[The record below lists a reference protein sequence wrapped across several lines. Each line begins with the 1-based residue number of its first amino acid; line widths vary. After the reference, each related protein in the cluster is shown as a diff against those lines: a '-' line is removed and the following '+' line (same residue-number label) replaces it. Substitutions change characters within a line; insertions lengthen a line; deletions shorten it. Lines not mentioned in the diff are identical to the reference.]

1 MRKQDSRK
9 GGTQTFSAA
18 DRKNGGW
25 GLEHCQLYL
34 FLSHLSFRV
43 LSRKFFLFRR
53 KTVEDMGQDYI
64 ANVLDSPEHFV
75 ETTDKQAADGEL
87 QKGNGG
93 SLKTPC

>member
-1 MRKQDSRK
+1 MP
-9 GGTQTFSAA
+9 AVP
-18 DRKNGGW
+18 
-25 GLEHCQLYL
+25 

-87 QKGNGG
+87 QKEMEDH
-93 SLKTPC
+93 

>member
-9 GGTQTFSAA
+9 RRHPNLQ
-18 DRKNGGW
+18 RRRQKKRRL
-25 GLEHCQLYL
+25 GLRTLPAVP

-87 QKGNGG
+87 QKEMEDH
-93 SLKTPC
+93 